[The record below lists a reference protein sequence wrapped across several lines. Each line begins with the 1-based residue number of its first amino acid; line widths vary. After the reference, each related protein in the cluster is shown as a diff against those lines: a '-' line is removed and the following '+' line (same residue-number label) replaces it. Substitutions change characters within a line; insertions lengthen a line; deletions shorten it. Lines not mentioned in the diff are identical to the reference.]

1 MLGEKGGRGHKLGGG
16 GGGAARPHKLAP
28 PPTPTTMQTSLNF
41 RNFAE
46 LYPHLLKAYHFKI

>member
-1 MLGEKGGRGHKLGGG
+1 MLGEKGGRGHQLGGG
-16 GGGAARPHKLAP
+16 GGGGTQTGPP